1 MGWTRTELTDALRA
15 RGIRLKRSLGQN
27 FLVDGN
33 FLQAIVRDA
42 DVGPGDG
49 VIEIGTGAG
58 SLTDRLAAAASR
70 VWSFEIDP
78 ALHALASELLAGRSN
93 VTLTLAD
100 GAEFER
106 EVIDV
111 PGRLKVV
118 ANLPYEPWKRL
129 LLRLLSTPLPIVSY
143 TLMLQKDV
151 VDRLRAAP
159 GTREYGPMAVIV
171 QATCEMKVLRRA
183 SPALFLPPP
192 RVESAVFQLVR
203 RVREPDLEGAER
215 GLRGLFA
222 GRRKKSTAAGGRRV
236 EQLGPEELL
245 KMAIR

>member
-1 MGWTRTELTDALRA
+1 MGWTRTELTALLRA
-15 RGIRLKRSLGQN
+15 RGLRLRRSLGQN

-42 DVGPGDG
+42 AVEPGDG

-58 SLTDRLAAAASR
+58 SLTDRLAAAGAR

-78 ALHALASELLAGRSN
+78 AIHALASEMLAGRPD
-93 VTLTLAD
+93 VTLILGD

-106 EVIDV
+106 QAFDV
-111 PGRLKVV
+111 PRLKVV

-129 LLRLLSTPLPIVSY
+129 LLRLLSTSLPIVSY

-159 GTREYGPMAVIV
+159 GTRDYGPMAAIV
-171 QATCEMKVLRRA
+171 QATCEMKVLRKA

-203 RVREPDLEGAER
+203 RRREPGLEGAEEA
-215 GLRGLFA
+215 LRGLFA

-236 EQLGPEELL
+236 EELAPEELL
-245 KMAIR
+245 NLAIR

>member
-1 MGWTRTELTDALRA
+1 MGWTRTELTDLLRA

-42 DVGPGDG
+42 EVGPGDG
-49 VIEIGTGAG
+49 VLEIGTGAG

-78 ALHALASELLAGRSN
+78 ALHALASELLAARPN
-93 VTLTLAD
+93 VTLIRGD
-100 GAEFER
+100 GAGFEGQTF
-106 EVIDV
+106 DV
-111 PGRLKVV
+111 PRLKVV

-159 GTREYGPMAVIV
+159 GTRDYGPMAVIV

-192 RVESAVFQLVR
+192 RVESAVFQLIRRR
-203 RVREPDLEGAER
+203 RVADLEKAEEA
-215 GLRGLFA
+215 LRGLFA

-236 EQLGPEELL
+236 EQIGPEELL
-245 KMAIR
+245 EMAIR